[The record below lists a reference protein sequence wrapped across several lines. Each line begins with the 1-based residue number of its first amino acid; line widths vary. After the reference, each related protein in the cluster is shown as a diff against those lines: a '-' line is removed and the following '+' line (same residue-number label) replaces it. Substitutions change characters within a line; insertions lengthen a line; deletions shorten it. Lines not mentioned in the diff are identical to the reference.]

1 MSERVRVGVLT
12 CTLTRFKKEKD
23 AVRDL
28 RETLVLLQRARH
40 FDEEAMGG
48 LHSGV
53 VT

>member
-12 CTLTRFKKEKD
+12 YSLTRFKEEKD

-28 RETLVLLQRARH
+28 RETVFLLQRARH

-48 LHSGV
+48 LSGGV